1 MSILPKS
8 GSSGDAPVGHPAE
21 VLRVQEVRRRRQ
33 RERERGHGEVE
44 ATSSQRGEPDCG
56 GDGTAHHEA
65 DDQGEAQVEAPVD
78 GRLRADCRPDREER
92 DLPERH
98 LARPPGEHHDRQPE
112 HRVDA
117 DRRELVGAVDR
128 EHLRH
133 DQHRGRDD
141 RERPPLHGAH
151 DRDAAHLVGDRTH
164 VVGAPPRRHVGLVDA
179 RRAAPREHQRD
190 DDDGR
195 EDRVDEQRARGR
207 EPDGD
212 LEDAER
218 DRVGADREQVRH
230 PAEHERGERAEQ
242 DTRR

>member
-1 MSILPKS
+1 MRLQTR
-8 GSSGDAPVGHPAE
+8 A
-21 VLRVQEVRRRRQ
+21 VRRAA
-33 RERERGHGEVE
+33 
-44 ATSSQRGEPDCG
+44 ATAPPTTKLMTKARLRSRCQSS
-56 GDGTAHHEA
+56 
-65 DDQGEAQVEAPVD
+65 
-78 GRLRADCRPDREER
+78 GRLRADRRPDREER

-112 HRVDA
+112 HRVHA

-141 RERPPLHGAH
+141 REGPPLHERARSGM
-151 DRDAAHLVGDRTH
+151 RPTSSGIGRTSS
-164 VVGAPPRRHVGLVDA
+164 ALRHVDTSA
-179 RRAAPREHQRD
+179 SSTRDEPRPREHQRD

-207 EPDGD
+207 EADGD

-218 DRVGADREQVRH
+218 HRVGADREQVRH
-230 PAEHERGERAEQ
+230 PAEHERGESAEQ